1 MSEKATTIMKN
12 MVVPYIKAEN
22 NTNGNLHAFEVVN
35 VEWVLENIIRDT
47 PKLSEAAI
55 MAAKCYV
62 KHGLPF

>member
-35 VEWVLENIIRDT
+35 VE
-47 PKLSEAAI
+47 
-55 MAAKCYV
+55 
-62 KHGLPF
+62 